1 MRQPSLIR
9 LLFAAAASNA
19 VAVAFRAK
27 NPSTTI
33 KWTKCDP
40 ALERAKMSRLPIEC
54 ANVTAPLDYTS
65 QEYNETIVLELIRV
79 SAAKQPSKGT
89 ILFNFGG
96 PGDAGRSGMVGQM
109 DQLMPYV
116 VRSYRII

>member
-1 MRQPSLIR
+1 MRPTSLIH
-9 LLFAAAASNA
+9 LLFVAASNA
-19 VAVAFRAK
+19 ATEPFRVR

-33 KWTKCDP
+33 KWIKCDP
-40 ALERAKMSRLPIEC
+40 ALEKAKMSKLPIEC

-65 QEYNETIVLELIRV
+65 PEYNESIILELIRV
-79 SAAKQPSKGT
+79 PAAKQPSKGT

-109 DQLMPYV
+109 DKLMPYV
-116 VRSYRII
+116 MRSCRII